1 MIQFLIRNGHI
12 IDPKNNV
19 NEIGDV
25 LIVEGKIA
33 KVGGNLAAHVND
45 AMPISIRDLQ
55 TRLQSTPI
63 GSRKNLPITASGECL
78 LPLNIDATGTVVA
91 PGLIDMHV
99 HLREPG
105 YEHKETIATG
115 TAAAAAG
122 GFTSVVCM
130 ANTSPVTDSPERVAR
145 IRDISSRNVQ
155 RSSGQTANVFPVGS
169 ITKDL
174 AGKELT
180 DIQGMLAAGAVGVS
194 DDGVTVMNAAL
205 MREALTLS
213 AEHNFPVMV
222 HCEEHNLN
230 AGAVMNLG
238 ETSRKLNLVG
248 SPNAAEDIIV
258 ARDIMLA
265 ALTDGHVH
273 ILHVSTAGAV
283 ELVRWG
289 KSSGVHV
296 TAEACPHHWI
306 LTDAE
311 VEKQG
316 TNAKMHP
323 PLRTQT
329 DVDAVLE
336 GLRDGTIDAIAT
348 DHAPHTPEEKARG
361 MKDAPNGIIGLET
374 CVPLVLTYLVDAGFM
389 TLTEAIAKL
398 TYIPAETV
406 GIDRGTL
413 SVGSVADIT
422 FIDTEK
428 VDKVDVEKSCSKSR
442 NTPFANYAL
451 KGWPLMTLRDGKML
465 GISKL

>member
-1 MIQFLIRNGHI
+1 MESVHIRNGHI
-12 IDPKNNV
+12 IDPVNNV
-19 NEIGDV
+19 DEVGDV
-25 LIVEGKIA
+25 LIIDGKIA
-33 KVGGNLAAHVND
+33 KVGGNLAENVGNV
-45 AMPISIRDLQ
+45 
-55 TRLQSTPI
+55 
-63 GSRKNLPITASGECL
+63 
-78 LPLNIDATGTVVA
+78 IDATDLTVT

-105 YEHKETIATG
+105 FEHKETIATG

-130 ANTSPVTDSPERVAR
+130 ANTSPVTDSPDK
-145 IRDISSRNVQ
+145 IKNIYDIANRNSEQ
-155 RSSGQTANVFPVGS
+155 NASPTTNVFPVGS
-169 ITKDL
+169 ITQNL
-174 AGKELT
+174 AGEELT
-180 DIQGMLAAGAVGVS
+180 DIRGMLSAGAVGVS
-194 DDGVTVMNAAL
+194 DDGVTVMNSAL
-205 MREALTLS
+205 MCEALTLS
-213 AEHNFPVMV
+213 AELGFPVMV

-265 ALTDGHVH
+265 ELTGGHVH

-283 ELVRWG
+283 DLVQWG
-289 KSSGVHV
+289 KQRGVNV

-323 PLRTQT
+323 PLRTQR
-329 DVDAVLE
+329 DIDAVLE

-348 DHAPHTPEEKARG
+348 DHAPHTPDEKALG
-361 MKDAPNGIIGLET
+361 MKEAPNGIIGLET
-374 CVPLVLTYLVDAGFM
+374 CVPLVLTYLVDAGHL
-389 TLTEAIAKL
+389 TLKEAIAKL
-398 TYIPAETV
+398 TCIPTNIV

-413 SVGSVADIT
+413 SIGAVADVT
-422 FIDTEK
+422 LIDTQK
-428 VDKVDVEKSCSKSR
+428 IAKVDVEKSCSKSR
-442 NTPFANYAL
+442 NTPFSGWQL
-451 KGWPLMTLRDGKML
+451 KGWPVMTIREGNQ
-465 GISKL
+465 G

>member
-1 MIQFLIRNGHI
+1 MDGVLIRNGHI
-12 IDPKNNV
+12 IDPANNV
-19 NEIGDV
+19 DEVGDV
-25 LIVEGKIA
+25 LIIDGKIA
-33 KVGGNLAAHVND
+33 KVGGTLAEDVN
-45 AMPISIRDLQ
+45 
-55 TRLQSTPI
+55 
-63 GSRKNLPITASGECL
+63 NV
-78 LPLNIDATGTVVA
+78 IDATDMTVT

-105 YEHKETIATG
+105 FEHKETIATG

-130 ANTSPVTDSPERVAR
+130 ANTSPVTDSPEKIEHIYEIAK
-145 IRDISSRNVQ
+145 RNLE
-155 RSSGQTANVFPVGS
+155 RRTSPIANVFTVGS
-169 ITKDL
+169 ITKNL
-174 AGKELT
+174 AGGELT
-180 DIQGMLAAGAVGVS
+180 DIRGMLSAGAVGVS
-194 DDGVTVMNAAL
+194 DDGVTVMNSAL

-213 AEHNFPVMV
+213 VELDFPVMV

-265 ALTDGHVH
+265 EMTGGHIH

-289 KSSGVHV
+289 KQRGVNV

-323 PLRTQT
+323 PLRTQR
-329 DVDAVLE
+329 DIEAVLE
-336 GLRDGTIDAIAT
+336 GLADGTIDAIAT
-348 DHAPHTPEEKARG
+348 DHAPHTPDEKALG

-374 CVPLVLTYLVDAGFM
+374 CVPLVLTYLVDAGHL
-389 TLTEAIAKL
+389 TLKDVIAKL
-398 TYIPAETV
+398 TCIPADIV

-413 SVGSVADIT
+413 SIGAVADVT
-422 FIDTEK
+422 FIDTQK
-428 VDKVDVEKSCSKSR
+428 VAKVDVEKSCSKSR
-442 NTPFANYAL
+442 NTPFADWQL
-451 KGWPLMTLRDGKML
+451 KGWPVMTLRE
-465 GISKL
+465 GIRG

>member
-1 MIQFLIRNGHI
+1 MNSVLVRNGHI
-12 IDPKNNV
+12 IDPANNV
-19 NEIGDV
+19 DEVGDV
-25 LIVEGKIA
+25 LIIDGKIA
-33 KVGGNLAAHVND
+33 KVGGTLAEDVN
-45 AMPISIRDLQ
+45 
-55 TRLQSTPI
+55 
-63 GSRKNLPITASGECL
+63 NV
-78 LPLNIDATGTVVA
+78 IDATDMTVT

-105 YEHKETIATG
+105 FEHKETIATG

-130 ANTSPVTDSPERVAR
+130 ANTSPVTDSPEK
-145 IRDISSRNVQ
+145 IEHIYEISERNLEQ
-155 RSSGQTANVFPVGS
+155 LTCPTANVFTVGS
-169 ITKDL
+169 ITKSL
-174 AGKELT
+174 VGEELT
-180 DIQGMLAAGAVGVS
+180 DIRGMLSAGAVGMS
-194 DDGVTVMNAAL
+194 DDGVTVMNSAL

-213 AEHNFPVMV
+213 AELDFPVMV

-230 AGAVMNLG
+230 ASAVMNLG

-265 ALTDGHVH
+265 EMTGGHIH

-289 KSSGVHV
+289 KQRGVNV

-329 DVDAVLE
+329 DIEVVLE
-336 GLRDGTIDAIAT
+336 GLADGTIDAIAT
-348 DHAPHTPEEKARG
+348 DHAPHTPDEKALG

-374 CVPLVLTYLVDAGFM
+374 CVPLVLTYLVDAGHL
-389 TLTEAIAKL
+389 TLKNVIAKL
-398 TYIPAETV
+398 TCIPADIV

-413 SVGSVADIT
+413 SIGAVADVT
-422 FIDTEK
+422 FIDTQK
-428 VDKVDVEKSCSKSR
+428 VAKVDVEKSCSKSR
-442 NTPFANYAL
+442 NTPFADWQL
-451 KGWPLMTLRDGKML
+451 KGWPVMTLRE
-465 GISKL
+465 GIQG

>member
-1 MIQFLIRNGHI
+1 MDSVLIRNGHI
-12 IDPKNNV
+12 IDPANNV
-19 NEIGDV
+19 DEVGDV
-25 LIVEGKIA
+25 LIIDGKIA
-33 KVGGNLAAHVND
+33 KVGGTLAEDVN
-45 AMPISIRDLQ
+45 
-55 TRLQSTPI
+55 
-63 GSRKNLPITASGECL
+63 NV
-78 LPLNIDATGTVVA
+78 IDATDMTVT

-105 YEHKETIATG
+105 FEHKETIATG

-130 ANTSPVTDSPERVAR
+130 ANTSPVTDSPEK
-145 IRDISSRNVQ
+145 IEHIYEISERNLEQ
-155 RSSGQTANVFPVGS
+155 LTCPTANVFTVGS
-169 ITKDL
+169 ITKSL
-174 AGKELT
+174 VGEELT
-180 DIQGMLAAGAVGVS
+180 DIRGMLSAGAVGMS
-194 DDGVTVMNAAL
+194 DDGVTVMNSAL

-213 AEHNFPVMV
+213 AELDFPVMV

-265 ALTDGHVH
+265 EMTGGHIH

-289 KSSGVHV
+289 KQRGVNV

-329 DVDAVLE
+329 DIEAVLE
-336 GLRDGTIDAIAT
+336 GLADGTIDAIAT
-348 DHAPHTPEEKARG
+348 DHAPHTPDEKALG

-374 CVPLVLTYLVDAGFM
+374 CVPLVLTYLVDAGHL
-389 TLTEAIAKL
+389 TLKNVIAKL
-398 TYIPAETV
+398 TCIPADIV

-413 SVGSVADIT
+413 SIGAVADVT
-422 FIDTEK
+422 FIDTQK
-428 VDKVDVEKSCSKSR
+428 VAKVDVEKSCSKSR
-442 NTPFANYAL
+442 NTPFADWQL
-451 KGWPLMTLRDGKML
+451 KGWPVMTLRE
-465 GISKL
+465 GIQG

>member
-1 MIQFLIRNGHI
+1 MESVLIRNGHI
-12 IDPKNNV
+12 IDPANSIDEV
-19 NEIGDV
+19 GDV
-25 LIVEGKIA
+25 LIVDGKIA
-33 KVGGNLAAHVND
+33 KVGKNLAED
-45 AMPISIRDLQ
+45 A
-55 TRLQSTPI
+55 
-63 GSRKNLPITASGECL
+63 N
-78 LPLNIDATGTVVA
+78 NIVDATDLTVM

-105 YEHKETIATG
+105 FEHKETIATG

-130 ANTSPVTDSPERVAR
+130 ANTSPVTDSPDK
-145 IRDISSRNVQ
+145 IKHIYDIANQNSEQQTSA
-155 RSSGQTANVFPVGS
+155 TANVFPVGS
-169 ITKDL
+169 ITKNL
-174 AGKELT
+174 AGEELT
-180 DIQGMLAAGAVGVS
+180 DIRGMLLAGAVGVS
-194 DDGVTVMNAAL
+194 DDGVTVMNSAL

-213 AEHNFPVMV
+213 AELDFPVMV

-265 ALTDGHVH
+265 ELTGGHIH
-273 ILHVSTAGAV
+273 ILHVSTAGTV

-289 KSSGVHV
+289 KKRGVNV

-323 PLRTQT
+323 PLRTQN
-329 DVDAVLE
+329 DIDAVLE

-348 DHAPHTPEEKARG
+348 DHAPHTPDEKALG
-361 MKDAPNGIIGLET
+361 MNDAPNGIIGLET
-374 CVPLVLTYLVDAGFM
+374 CVPLVLTYLVDVGHLTLKDAVAKM
-389 TLTEAIAKL
+389 TC
-398 TYIPAETV
+398 IPADIV

-413 SVGSVADIT
+413 SIGAVADVALV
-422 FIDTEK
+422 DTQK
-428 VDKVDVEKSCSKSR
+428 IAKVDVEKSCSKSR
-442 NTPFANYAL
+442 NTPFAGWQL
-451 KGWPLMTLRDGKML
+451 KGWPVMTIREGNQ
-465 GISKL
+465 G

>member
-1 MIQFLIRNGHI
+1 MESALIRNGHI
-12 IDPKNNV
+12 IDPANNV
-19 NEIGDV
+19 DEVGDV
-25 LIVEGKIA
+25 LIIDGKIA
-33 KVGGNLAAHVND
+33 KGGGNLAEN
-45 AMPISIRDLQ
+45 
-55 TRLQSTPI
+55 
-63 GSRKNLPITASGECL
+63 ASDI
-78 LPLNIDATGTVVA
+78 IDATDLTVT

-105 YEHKETIATG
+105 FEHKETIATG

-130 ANTSPVTDSPERVAR
+130 ANTSPVTDSPDK
-145 IRDISSRNVQ
+145 IKHIYDIANRNSEQ
-155 RSSGQTANVFPVGS
+155 QATSTANVFPVGS

-174 AGKELT
+174 AGEELT
-180 DIQGMLAAGAVGVS
+180 DIRGMLSVGAVGVS
-194 DDGVTVMNAAL
+194 DDGVTVMNSAL
-205 MREALTLS
+205 MHEALTLS
-213 AEHNFPVMV
+213 AELDFPVMV

-238 ETSRKLNLVG
+238 ETSRNLNLVG

-265 ALTDGHVH
+265 ELTGGHVH

-289 KSSGVHV
+289 KQRGVNV

-306 LTDAE
+306 LTDTE

-329 DVDAVLE
+329 DIDAVLE

-348 DHAPHTPEEKARG
+348 DHAPHTPAEKALG

-374 CVPLVLTYLVDAGFM
+374 CVPLVLTYVVDAGHL

-398 TYIPAETV
+398 TCIPAKIV

-413 SVGSVADIT
+413 TIGAVADVT
-422 FIDTEK
+422 LIDTQK
-428 VDKVDVEKSCSKSR
+428 IAKVDVEKSRSKSR
-442 NTPFANYAL
+442 NTPFADWQL
-451 KGWPLMTLRDGKML
+451 KGWPTMTIRE
-465 GISKL
+465 GIRS

>member
-1 MIQFLIRNGHI
+1 MNSVLVRNGHI
-12 IDPKNNV
+12 IDPANNV
-19 NEIGDV
+19 DEVGDV
-25 LIVEGKIA
+25 LIIDGKIA
-33 KVGGNLAAHVND
+33 KVGGTLAEDVN
-45 AMPISIRDLQ
+45 
-55 TRLQSTPI
+55 
-63 GSRKNLPITASGECL
+63 NV
-78 LPLNIDATGTVVA
+78 IDATDMTVT

-105 YEHKETIATG
+105 FEHKETIATG

-130 ANTSPVTDSPERVAR
+130 ANTSPVTDSPEKIEHIYEIAK
-145 IRDISSRNVQ
+145 RNLE
-155 RSSGQTANVFPVGS
+155 RRTSPIANVFTVGS
-169 ITKDL
+169 ITKNL
-174 AGKELT
+174 AGGELT
-180 DIQGMLAAGAVGVS
+180 DIRGMLSAGAVGVS
-194 DDGVTVMNAAL
+194 DDGVTVMNSAL

-213 AEHNFPVMV
+213 VELDFPVMV

-265 ALTDGHVH
+265 EMIGGHIH

-289 KSSGVHV
+289 KQRGVNV

-329 DVDAVLE
+329 DIEAVLE
-336 GLRDGTIDAIAT
+336 GLVDGTIDAIAT
-348 DHAPHTPEEKARG
+348 DHAPHTPDEKALG

-374 CVPLVLTYLVDAGFM
+374 CVPLVLTYLVDAGHL
-389 TLTEAIAKL
+389 TLKNVIAKL
-398 TYIPAETV
+398 TCIPADIV

-413 SVGSVADIT
+413 SIGAVADVT
-422 FIDTEK
+422 FIDTQK
-428 VDKVDVEKSCSKSR
+428 VAKVDVEKSCSKSR
-442 NTPFANYAL
+442 NTPFADWQL
-451 KGWPLMTLRDGKML
+451 KGWPVMTLRE
-465 GISKL
+465 GIQG

>member
-1 MIQFLIRNGHI
+1 MDGVLIRNGHI
-12 IDPKNNV
+12 IDPVNNV
-19 NEIGDV
+19 DEVGDV
-25 LIVEGKIA
+25 LIIDGKIA
-33 KVGGNLAAHVND
+33 KVGGTLAEDVN
-45 AMPISIRDLQ
+45 
-55 TRLQSTPI
+55 
-63 GSRKNLPITASGECL
+63 NV
-78 LPLNIDATGTVVA
+78 IDATDMTVT

-105 YEHKETIATG
+105 FEHKETIATG

-130 ANTSPVTDSPERVAR
+130 ANTSPVTDSPEK
-145 IRDISSRNVQ
+145 IEHIYEISERNLEQ
-155 RSSGQTANVFPVGS
+155 RTCPTANVFTVGS
-169 ITKDL
+169 ITKNL
-174 AGKELT
+174 AGGELT
-180 DIQGMLAAGAVGVS
+180 DIRGMLSAGAVGVS
-194 DDGVTVMNAAL
+194 DDGVTVMNSAL

-213 AEHNFPVMV
+213 VELDFPVMV

-265 ALTDGHVH
+265 EMTGGHIH

-289 KSSGVHV
+289 KQRGVNV

-323 PLRTQT
+323 PLRTQM
-329 DVDAVLE
+329 DIEAVLE
-336 GLRDGTIDAIAT
+336 GLADGTIDAIAT
-348 DHAPHTPEEKARG
+348 DHAPHTPDEKALG

-374 CVPLVLTYLVDAGFM
+374 CVPLVLTYLVDAGHL
-389 TLTEAIAKL
+389 TLKDVIAKL
-398 TYIPAETV
+398 TCIPADIV

-413 SVGSVADIT
+413 SIGAVADVT
-422 FIDTEK
+422 FIDTQK
-428 VDKVDVEKSCSKSR
+428 VAKVDVEKSCSKSR
-442 NTPFANYAL
+442 NTPFADWQL
-451 KGWPLMTLRDGKML
+451 KGWPVMTLRE
-465 GISKL
+465 GIRG

>member
-1 MIQFLIRNGHI
+1 MNSVLIRNGHI
-12 IDPKNNV
+12 IDPANNV
-19 NEIGDV
+19 DEVGDV
-25 LIVEGKIA
+25 LIIDGKIA
-33 KVGGNLAAHVND
+33 KVGGTIAEDVN
-45 AMPISIRDLQ
+45 
-55 TRLQSTPI
+55 
-63 GSRKNLPITASGECL
+63 NV
-78 LPLNIDATGTVVA
+78 IDATDMTVT

-105 YEHKETIATG
+105 FEHKETIATG

-130 ANTSPVTDSPERVAR
+130 ANTSPVTDSPEK
-145 IRDISSRNVQ
+145 IEHIYEISERNLEQ
-155 RSSGQTANVFPVGS
+155 QTSPTANVFTVGS
-169 ITKDL
+169 ITKNL
-174 AGKELT
+174 AGEELT
-180 DIQGMLAAGAVGVS
+180 DIRGMLSVGAVGVS
-194 DDGVTVMNAAL
+194 DDGVTVMNSAL

-213 AEHNFPVMV
+213 VELDFPVMV

-265 ALTDGHVH
+265 EMTGGHIH

-289 KSSGVHV
+289 KQRGVNV

-323 PLRTQT
+323 PLRTQR
-329 DVDAVLE
+329 DIEAVLE
-336 GLRDGTIDAIAT
+336 GLADGTIDAIAT
-348 DHAPHTPEEKARG
+348 DHAPHTPDEKALG

-374 CVPLVLTYLVDAGFM
+374 CVPLVLTYLVDAGHL
-389 TLTEAIAKL
+389 TLKNVIAKL
-398 TYIPAETV
+398 TCIPADIV

-413 SVGSVADIT
+413 SIGAVADLT
-422 FIDTEK
+422 FIDTQK
-428 VDKVDVEKSCSKSR
+428 VAKVDVEKSCSKSR
-442 NTPFANYAL
+442 NTPFADWQL
-451 KGWPLMTLRDGKML
+451 KGWPVMTLRE
-465 GISKL
+465 GIQG

>member
-1 MIQFLIRNGHI
+1 MDGVLIRNGHI
-12 IDPKNNV
+12 IDPANNV
-19 NEIGDV
+19 DEVGDV
-25 LIVEGKIA
+25 LIIDGKIA
-33 KVGGNLAAHVND
+33 KVGGTLAEDVN
-45 AMPISIRDLQ
+45 
-55 TRLQSTPI
+55 
-63 GSRKNLPITASGECL
+63 NV
-78 LPLNIDATGTVVA
+78 IDATDMTVT

-105 YEHKETIATG
+105 FEHKETIATG

-130 ANTSPVTDSPERVAR
+130 ANTSPVTDSPEKIEHIYKIAK
-145 IRDISSRNVQ
+145 RNLEQ
-155 RSSGQTANVFPVGS
+155 LTCPTANVFTVGS
-169 ITKDL
+169 ITKNL
-174 AGKELT
+174 VGEELT
-180 DIQGMLAAGAVGVS
+180 DIRGMLSAGAVGVS
-194 DDGVTVMNAAL
+194 DDGVTVMNSAL

-213 AEHNFPVMV
+213 AELDFPVMV

-265 ALTDGHVH
+265 EMIGGHIH

-289 KSSGVHV
+289 KQRGVNV

-329 DVDAVLE
+329 DIEAVLE
-336 GLRDGTIDAIAT
+336 GLADGTIDAIAT
-348 DHAPHTPEEKARG
+348 DHAPHTPNEKALG
-361 MKDAPNGIIGLET
+361 LKDAPNGIIGLET
-374 CVPLVLTYLVDAGFM
+374 CVPLVLTYLVDAGHL
-389 TLTEAIAKL
+389 TLKNVIAKL
-398 TYIPAETV
+398 TCIPADIV

-413 SVGSVADIT
+413 SIDAVADVT
-422 FIDTEK
+422 FIDTQK
-428 VDKVDVEKSCSKSR
+428 VAKVDVEKSCSKSR
-442 NTPFANYAL
+442 NTPFADWQL
-451 KGWPLMTLRDGKML
+451 KGWPVMTLRE
-465 GISKL
+465 GIQG

>member
-1 MIQFLIRNGHI
+1 MDGVLIRNGHI
-12 IDPKNNV
+12 IDPANNV
-19 NEIGDV
+19 DEVGDV
-25 LIVEGKIA
+25 LIIGGKIA
-33 KVGGNLAAHVND
+33 KVGETIAEDVN
-45 AMPISIRDLQ
+45 
-55 TRLQSTPI
+55 
-63 GSRKNLPITASGECL
+63 NV
-78 LPLNIDATGTVVA
+78 IDATDMTVT

-105 YEHKETIATG
+105 FEHKETIATG

-130 ANTSPVTDSPERVAR
+130 ANTSPVTDSPEK
-145 IRDISSRNVQ
+145 IEHIYEISERNLEQ
-155 RSSGQTANVFPVGS
+155 RTCPTANVFTVGS
-169 ITKDL
+169 ITKNL
-174 AGKELT
+174 AGGELT
-180 DIQGMLAAGAVGVS
+180 DIRGMLSAGAVGMS
-194 DDGVTVMNAAL
+194 DDGVTVMNSAL

-213 AEHNFPVMV
+213 VELDFPVMV

-265 ALTDGHVH
+265 EMTGGHIH

-289 KSSGVHV
+289 KQRGVNV

-329 DVDAVLE
+329 DIEAVLE
-336 GLRDGTIDAIAT
+336 GLADGTIDAIAT
-348 DHAPHTPEEKARG
+348 DHAPHTPDEKALG

-374 CVPLVLTYLVDAGFM
+374 CVPLVLTYLVDAGHL
-389 TLTEAIAKL
+389 TLKDAIAKL
-398 TYIPAETV
+398 TCIPADIV

-413 SVGSVADIT
+413 SIGAVADVT
-422 FIDTEK
+422 FIDTQK
-428 VDKVDVEKSCSKSR
+428 VAKVDVEKSCSKSR
-442 NTPFANYAL
+442 NTPFADWQL
-451 KGWPLMTLRDGKML
+451 KGWPVMTLRE
-465 GISKL
+465 GIQG

>member
-1 MIQFLIRNGHI
+1 MTDRRECHKQMESVLIRNGHI
-12 IDPKNNV
+12 IDPANNV
-19 NEIGDV
+19 DEVGDV
-25 LIVEGKIA
+25 LIIDGKIA
-33 KVGGNLAAHVND
+33 KIGRNLSENVDNVID
-45 AMPISIRDLQ
+45 TTDL
-55 TRLQSTPI
+55 
-63 GSRKNLPITASGECL
+63 
-78 LPLNIDATGTVVA
+78 TVT

-105 YEHKETIATG
+105 FEHKETIATG

-130 ANTSPVTDSPERVAR
+130 ANTSPVTDSPDK
-145 IRDISSRNVQ
+145 IRHIYDIANRNSEQ
-155 RSSGQTANVFPVGS
+155 GASPTSNVFAVGS
-169 ITKDL
+169 ITKNL
-174 AGKELT
+174 AGEELT
-180 DIQGMLAAGAVGVS
+180 DIQGMLSAGAVGVS
-194 DDGVTVMNAAL
+194 DDGVTVMNSGL

-213 AEHNFPVMV
+213 TELGFPVMV

-238 ETSRKLNLVG
+238 ETSQKLNLVG

-265 ALTDGHVH
+265 EMTGGHVH
-273 ILHVSTAGAV
+273 ILHVSTSGAV

-289 KSSGVHV
+289 KQRGVNV

-311 VEKQG
+311 IEKQG

-323 PLRTQT
+323 PLRTQR
-329 DVDAVLE
+329 DIDAILE

-348 DHAPHTPEEKARG
+348 DHAPHTPSEKALG

-374 CVPLVLTYLVDAGFM
+374 CVPLVLTYLVDAGHL
-389 TLTEAIAKL
+389 TLKKAIAKL
-398 TYIPAETV
+398 TCIPAEIV

-413 SVGSVADIT
+413 SIGAVADVT
-422 FIDTEK
+422 LIDTQKIAE
-428 VDKVDVEKSCSKSR
+428 VDIEKSSSKSR
-442 NTPFANYAL
+442 NTPFAGWQL
-451 KGWPLMTLRDGKML
+451 KGWPVMTIRE
-465 GISKL
+465 GIQS